1 MATIR
6 LPDVSIAA
14 PFYGTLP
21 TVNYKPMHIQLKT
34 SVFDGGGATL
44 EGFEPSPVMDV
55 RNLAGEWQITID
67 DTTYHYELDDRMV
80 ERLKDGVTSNLP
92 FSDRLSAWKLPLI
105 QKSST
110 DFGLTAASTVG
121 DLLQALVTA
130 VSALSGISCDILVTN
145 TTPMTDICDGGI
157 YLAANSTY
165 LAEIQQILQ
174 WLGYA
179 IYAVPETGRFA
190 IVAPCY
196 TAPIG
201 TISLSETDPLIMG
214 ASYGIH
220 YDQIH
225 SDVVVSNSNTGTG
238 KIAGMSGITPDLT
251 NYNLSKKVNP
261 FLAEVWQLKDTKLQ
275 DMADELY
282 KLDRQ
287 AAQGLTVQRAGL
299 LMNTLWKQFDWHDVN
314 GQLGHYKVSS
324 SVIDITPT
332 AVTTTLEAMIV

>member
-1 MATIR
+1 MAPVTI
-6 LPDVSIAA
+6 PVVTITA
-14 PFYGTLP
+14 PTYGLLATRYMP
-21 TVNYKPMHIQLKT
+21 THLQLKT

-55 RNLAGEWQITID
+55 RNLAGEWLIAVD
-67 DTTYHYELDDRMV
+67 DTTYHYELDDRTV
-80 ERLKDGVTSNLP
+80 DRLKDGVTSNLP
-92 FSDRLSAWKLPLI
+92 LSDRLAAWKLPLI
-105 QKSST
+105 QKSFT
-110 DFGLTAASTVG
+110 ESTVG
-121 DLLQALVTA
+121 DLLQTLVSA

-196 TAPIG
+196 TAPTG
-201 TISLSETDPLIMG
+201 TISLSEIDPLIMS
-214 ASYGIH
+214 ASFDLH

-238 KIAGMSGITPDLT
+238 KIAGMSGVAPDLT

-261 FLAEVWQLKDTKLQ
+261 FLAEVWQLKDGKLQ
-275 DMADELY
+275 AMADELY

>member
-21 TVNYKPMHIQLKT
+21 SVNYKPMHIQLKT

-55 RNLAGEWQITID
+55 LNLAGEWLITID
-67 DTTYHYELDDRMV
+67 DTTYHYELDDRTV
-80 ERLKDGVTSNLP
+80 DRLKDGVTSNLP
-92 FSDRLSAWKLPLI
+92 LSDRLAAWKLPLI
-105 QKSST
+105 QKSFT
-110 DFGLTAASTVG
+110 ESTVG

-130 VSALSGISCDILVTN
+130 VSTLSGISCDILVTN

-238 KIAGMSGITPDLT
+238 KIAGQSGITPDLT

-275 DMADELY
+275 AMADELY

>member
-21 TVNYKPMHIQLKT
+21 SVNYKPMHIQLKT

-55 RNLAGEWQITID
+55 RNLAGEWLITID
-67 DTTYHYELDDRMV
+67 DMTYHYELDDRTV

-92 FSDRLSAWKLPLI
+92 LSDRLSAWKLPLI
-105 QKSST
+105 QKSWT
-110 DFGLTAASTVG
+110 VSTVG
-121 DLLQALVTA
+121 DLLQTLATA
-130 VSALSGISCDILVTN
+130 VSALSGISCDILVSN

-157 YLAANSTY
+157 YLAGNSTY

-201 TISLSETDPLIMG
+201 MISLTEIDPLIMG

-220 YDQIH
+220 YNQIH
-225 SDVVVSNSNTGTG
+225 SDVVVANSNTGMG
-238 KIAGMSGITPDLT
+238 KIAGMSGTTPDLT

-324 SVIDITPT
+324 SVIDIMPT
-332 AVTTTLEAMIV
+332 SVTTTLEAMIV